1 MNLNTHHSFNRSIA
15 KELGIN
21 SAIILEN
28 MMFWLEKNKANNS
41 NYYEG
46 KYWTFNSISAYG
58 EIFDYLT
65 ERQIRYS
72 LDKLEEKGII
82 ETGNFNKKGFDKT
95 KWYTITDYGYS
106 FIQNV
111 QMVYTK
117 CINGF
122 DNSVRPIP
130 DINTDIN
137 TDTKDIVEQEEK
149 DTIPYKE
156 IIDYLNEKAN
166 RNFGYIEKYKRLI
179 RARFREGYTLD
190 NFKQVINTKVNE
202 WGNDDKM
209 KIYLQPSTLFG
220 TKFDQ
225 YLNQKPVE
233 KEKESIFD
241 FDRWNV

>member
-82 ETGNFNKKGFDKT
+82 ETGNFNKKGFDQT
-95 KWYTITDYGYS
+95 KWYTIADYGYS

-111 QMVYTK
+111 QHVYTK

-166 RNFGYIEKYKRLI
+166 RNFGYIETYKRLI
-179 RARFREGYTLD
+179 RARFNQGYTLE
-190 NFKQVINTKVNE
+190 NFKQVIDTKVNE

-209 KIYLQPSTLFG
+209 KTYLQPSTLFG

-233 KEKESIFD
+233 KEESSIYD
-241 FDRWNV
+241 LDRWNV